1 MIQSVIM
8 LLLYR
13 GSSHSAENVPHFL
26 GGLER
31 RHKGLL
37 VVLLFL
43 ETLISLLLLKGMFV
57 ASLRHL
63 V

>member
-8 LLLYR
+8 LLPYL

-31 RHKGLL
+31 SHKGLL

-43 ETLISLLLLKGMFV
+43 ETLIFLVLLKGV
-57 ASLRHL
+57 AS
-63 V
+63 